1 MKKNNKFGGAI
12 WTDHALERIRERG
25 IPHDYAI
32 ESIKNPD
39 SSERN
44 DKGGLRTIKRID
56 DKTITTVTK
65 KNEKGETL
73 VISIWMDPPIIGTKD
88 YKKKQRYNE
97 YKKGSLGKKI
107 WLTILKQL
115 GI

>member
-1 MKKNNKFGGAI
+1 MKKNKFGGAI
-12 WTDHALERIRERG
+12 WTDHALERMSERG
-25 IPHDYAI
+25 IPKEYATQ
-32 ESIKNPD
+32 SITNPD

-44 DKGGLRTIKRID
+44 DKGGIRTIKRID

-73 VISIWMDPPIIGTKD
+73 VISIWMDPPMVGTAD
-88 YKKKQRYNE
+88 HKKKQRYNE
-97 YKKGSLGKKI
+97 YKKGGIGKKI

-115 GI
+115 GL